1 MNCKKAKAIRRT
13 MRIDLKKI
21 KEEQVM
27 GFTHTLKVK
36 FITLIGGQ
44 KSFLLDKKAVLE
56 ALKNGF
62 KEEDVGTQEITR
74 FTIYNKTRA
83 AYRSAKKMLGSVTIK
98 QIQGARV

>member
-13 MRIDLKKI
+13 MRIDLEKI

-27 GFTHTLKVK
+27 GFTHKVMVQFVEGLNGQRQFLTGRDAIRNVLKSGYKRVE
-36 FITLIGGQ
+36 IQ
-44 KSFLLDKKAVLE
+44 K
-56 ALKNGF
+56 
-62 KEEDVGTQEITR
+62 QEITR